1 MAYPGSVDLISG
13 IRPKNNGTFPLVNA
27 QDVYIDDNTRLP
39 EALRR
44 AAASSGAAAPGWP
57 LYEPPA
63 SGDVQYF
70 LRSTA
75 FPVTYVESGSDVEW
89 HISAAHGA
97 DLTYDQSAGLVRLS
111 DADRGVEVATF
122 AAATGAMLALS
133 EGISE
138 ASFHD
143 GRTSIVGLVPYALR
157 TYAVNVVTPENGG
170 MRVSFDIGSEIGS
183 GVPVTTYATG
193 VDIAR
198 GEMLVKDGLLF
209 HCRDAISAADNVSWN
224 AVKSQMD
231 YMSRE
236 LALVVDCSDLS
247 APPVLDW
254 PGQVDMYDGAGA
266 PSAPRAGRVSIYRCR
281 EYMLRRWSVELVTNA
296 ADSSPQAVS
305 PDGSLNE
312 AKAHASLADI
322 ATMVADAEAG
332 WLADPMFVGAPG
344 QIMVWTD
351 AGTMEVDGQI
361 VSVPKVKIGDGRTYC
376 VDLPFAGDDI
386 AARIS
391 AIASSLSN
399 HERDMVRHIT
409 ATERAY
415 WNDKVTTGPAIVN
428 ETLVIT
434 KDNLI
439 S

>member
-44 AAASSGAAAPGWP
+44 AAASSGAASPGWP
-57 LYEPPA
+57 LYEPSA

-97 DLTYDQSAGLVRLS
+97 DLAYDQSAGLVRLS

-122 AAATGAMLALS
+122 VAATGALLALS

-143 GRTSIVGLVPYALR
+143 GRTSIVGLVSYTLR

-198 GEMLVKDGLLF
+198 GEMLSKDGLLF
-209 HCRDAISAADNVSWN
+209 HCRAAISAADNVSWN
-224 AVKSQMD
+224 AVKGNMD

-236 LALVVDCSDLS
+236 LALVVDCSDL
-247 APPVLDW
+247 AEPPVLDW

-266 PSAPRAGRVSIYRCR
+266 PAAPRAGRVSIYRCR
-281 EYMLRRWSVELVTNA
+281 EYMLRRWMVELVSNA

-305 PDGSLNE
+305 PDGSVGT
-312 AKAHASLADI
+312 AAVHASLADI
-322 ATMVADAEAG
+322 ATMVVDTVAG
-332 WLADPMFVGAPG
+332 WQADPMFVAAPG

-351 AGTMEVDGQI
+351 AGSMEVDGKT
-361 VSVPKVKIGDGRTYC
+361 VPVPRVKIGDGQAYC
-376 VDLPFAGDDI
+376 VDLPFAGDDM
-386 AARIS
+386 AARI
-391 AIASSLSN
+391 AGLTTSLSD
-399 HERDMVRHIT
+399 HERDMVRHVT
-409 ATERAY
+409 AAERAY
-415 WNDKVTTGPAIVN
+415 WNDKVTVFSTVDN
-428 ETLVIT
+428 ETMAIT
-434 KDNLI
+434 KDNLL